1 MNFFLKIKY
10 IFVTITRL
18 SYYTLNRPGLR
29 IVTSI
34 FQLKHGLSLKLSLR
48 VVSSL
53 KPTPL

>member
-1 MNFFLKIKY
+1 MNFFFENKIY
-10 IFVTITRL
+10 FCDDNTSQLEYARPPRL
-18 SYYTLNRPGLR
+18 TYS
-29 IVTSI
+29 TSI